1 MFDCMCSVITEN
13 KNKICDKK
21 ENINIVSVEALL
33 WFWLR
38 QYYSPL

>member
-13 KNKICDKK
+13 KNKKCDKK

-33 WFWLR
+33 WF
-38 QYYSPL
+38 